1 MFCWLGAGLGRNNK
15 ERDRKMIAAGGRQEE
30 VLCVTCHSGSS
41 VGQCYLLFY
50 LWQDVEKTF
59 QELLSNTIYSQ
70 SVRMT

>member
-15 ERDRKMIAAGGRQEE
+15 ERDRKMIAAGGRQE

-41 VGQCYLLFY
+41 VWQWYLLFY

>member
-1 MFCWLGAGLGRNNK
+1 
-15 ERDRKMIAAGGRQEE
+15 MIAAGGRQE

-50 LWQDVEKTF
+50 PWQDVEKTF